1 MQTQWIPT
9 CSKVES
15 VFRSLADSFYPS
27 PRADEFLSPR
37 GRLDSWRPSQR
48 RGSHCRLRNSSERKR
63 FVVIFVR
70 KRGTKALAKRSYK
83 SCETCVLSRSQ
94 CLTSGQ
100 VTQPFWPWGFS
111 STQWQGSLPERWQN
125 ANSRHHCL
133 WIHQNEPSPKQRK
146 KCQHNL
152 SRHIQK
158 LLIHSF
164 ILNPFPKYLQSA
176 SEGPALS

>member
-83 SCETCVLSRSQ
+83 LRNPRAVPVSVPHQRTGDSAFLALRFLIYTMTGFPSREMAKCEFASPLSLNSPEW
-94 CLTSGQ
+94 TKSE
-100 VTQPFWPWGFS
+100 TKEKM
-111 STQWQGSLPERWQN
+111 STQSQPTHS
-125 ANSRHHCL
+125 
-133 WIHQNEPSPKQRK
+133 KTT
-146 KCQHNL
+146 
-152 SRHIQK
+152 
-158 LLIHSF
+158 HSF
-164 ILNPFPKYLQSA
+164 IHT
-176 SEGPALS
+176 